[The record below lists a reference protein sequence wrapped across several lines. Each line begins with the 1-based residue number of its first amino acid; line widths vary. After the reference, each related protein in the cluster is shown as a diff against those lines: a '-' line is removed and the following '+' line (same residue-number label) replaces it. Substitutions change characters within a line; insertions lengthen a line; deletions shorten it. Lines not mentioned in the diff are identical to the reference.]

1 MAKGRRKTL
10 NLNGKGRNRNGILD
24 VLNLRRDANEARN
37 NATDQYEADVAEFK
51 NNQATEA
58 EQGIASLPEFTAN
71 TFAAPEAAT
80 NPYTEAFRSVRRE
93 ADIETPEDLGIY
105 EGTPI
110 ESPMPITSV
119 GQTGTPGRNISGPE
133 YWELRNQAEAAAAAG
148 VGGPEPDLDSG
159 TDGSQRFTTGSGP
172 FSPAD
177 QPPLGP
183 PITAPPGDTFMPL
196 PIVSP
201 IDDDR
206 PRNIYTGRPLKNPY
220 VPYEEPSD
228 SMQDWTQPMD
238 PSEFGSAPGMG
249 YPVLP
254 GPTPEPIFANRGGN
268 LSIGQ
273 DNLLNKGLSRLPLNQ
288 QNDTL
293 TQVFQSGFRPRR

>member
-1 MAKGRRKTL
+1 MARGRRKTL

-93 ADIETPEDLGIY
+93 ADIEDYEDLAEY

-148 VGGPEPDLDSG
+148 VGGPEPDLSSG

-228 SMQDWTQPMD
+228 SMQDWTQPMLS
-238 PSEFGSAPGMG
+238 SEFGSAPGMG

-293 TQVFQSGFRPRR
+293 TQIFQSGFRPRR